1 MKILVVNSILIHK
14 DYAPE
19 KPYDIALLRLE
30 TALPIDR
37 ESAPICLPGGPKF
50 PGVISYSE

>member
-1 MKILVVNSILIHK
+1 MGVNSILIHK